1 VELTQNLIRLFVFYT
16 MEWPKLSC
24 SIVTKKG
31 SVTAK
36 ATTVHDVPTTT
47 MKLQKTGTTI

>member
-1 VELTQNLIRLFVFYT
+1 VELTHKSVGLFVFYT

-24 SIVTKKG
+24 SIVAKKG
-31 SVTAK
+31 SMTAK

-47 MKLQKTGTTI
+47 MKLQKTGNTI